1 VRSEENTMAR
11 YSISYLLDDQTTE
24 GFPAEDASTESGL
37 AAIHDH
43 IDSALDLTPV
53 SITITREDS

>member
-1 VRSEENTMAR
+1 MAR